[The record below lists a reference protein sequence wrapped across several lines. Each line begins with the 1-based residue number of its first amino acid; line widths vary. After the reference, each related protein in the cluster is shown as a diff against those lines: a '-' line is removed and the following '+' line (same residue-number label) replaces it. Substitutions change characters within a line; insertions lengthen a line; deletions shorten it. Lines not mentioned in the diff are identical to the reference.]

1 MKLALIFLTV
11 GVALVMGQN
20 YYMQFSGSKNRHLP
34 PYSDS
39 GEMVANVYVPEEVQ
53 GRYLGYAPDEA
64 PVRRNQFLRYGFPA
78 YYGGG
83 SGVGS
88 GNVAYLDDAYE
99 VAPRF
104 FFNNFLEGLGVTT
117 RTIYSYTT
125 TATYLFYSNITS
137 NCVSPSYI
145 ESLEATALP
154 TLEGA
159 GVERRARHLELAS
172 SQDNNNDDGDG
183 GDGDDVGV
191 GSVKY
196 PARHF
201 GGAPLRRRRH
211 LAVLHRKF
219 GSDGPADAGGR
230 RRRLH
235 LHAARFQHLLRTQQK
250 KKKLVQTSPEPSW
263 NTVASFPFWG
273 IFWLFCFCYFS
284 FLPLFAPI
292 C

>member
-137 NCVSPSYI
+137 NCVSYTGAVPGAAPSACNGAVGRRRRGILEEPLFDGDAISPSYI

-196 PARHF
+196 PQKRQLFRNRYVVTVRTASIVTTF
-201 GGAPLRRRRH
+201 SLSTTTVPLPGAGYTCTPPG
-211 LAVLHRKF
+211 F
-219 GSDGPADAGGR
+219 
-230 RRRLH
+230 
-235 LHAARFQHLLRTQQK
+235 
-250 KKKLVQTSPEPSW
+250 
-263 NTVASFPFWG
+263 NT
-273 IFWLFCFCYFS
+273 C
-284 FLPLFAPI
+284 
-292 C
+292 

>member
-137 NCVSPSYI
+137 NCVSYSAAAGAVPGAAPSACNGAAVGRRRRGILEEPLFDGDAISPSYI

-196 PARHF
+196 PQKRQLFRNRYVVTVRTASIVTTF
-201 GGAPLRRRRH
+201 SLSTTTVPLPGAGYTCTPPG
-211 LAVLHRKF
+211 F
-219 GSDGPADAGGR
+219 
-230 RRRLH
+230 
-235 LHAARFQHLLRTQQK
+235 
-250 KKKLVQTSPEPSW
+250 
-263 NTVASFPFWG
+263 NT
-273 IFWLFCFCYFS
+273 C
-284 FLPLFAPI
+284 
-292 C
+292 